1 MEFVS
6 DTGKTTNIP
15 IEKWARDHF
24 TEDYV
29 LHSEIDYAEIVALK
43 EKILAVFSGIG
54 VGWYVINPP
63 GDGFCGI
70 YVAEIAPQMSI
81 TPNIDFTRPFICPTK
96 ALFHNTII
104 EGIQSY
110 RNTYIQLQNDL
121 VMYIRLPIEEID
133 TYIREADAVEDVI
146 YILEAFMIVP
156 RNKSIAKRLISMYRT
171 MLKERFIP
179 LNNSETIRLHLDDDF
194 TSGGLLRAE
203 KAAEF
208 KRIEVAGD
216 VDIQILSFLAYAY
229 QHNYIVL
236 QYEKRSQMGDLN
248 AKCTYHR
255 LNYYQYY
262 IGWNSGGELDYKNH
276 SIVYDSQ
283 SDVIYKTNTS
293 ILFNDSHYVLMINVD
308 KTVTEALIQEFK
320 APGGEQ
326 LWTGD
331 AAFDS
336 YRGLFRQL
344 NSFLNSGGKRVKRRQ
359 LKQTVKYRN
368 RKTLRKLYTKPRS
381 KLQTLKLKKRNS
393 KSKSKTKTKAKQSKA
408 KQSKAKQSKAKH

>member
-1 MEFVS
+1 MEF
-6 DTGKTTNIP
+6 IP
-15 IEKWARDHF
+15 GPQTAFQLSIEDWIESHF
-24 TEDYV
+24 TEDYASN
-29 LHSEIDYAEIVALK
+29 SEIDYAEIEALK
-43 EKILAVFSGIG
+43 DKILAVFSGIG

-81 TPNIDFTRPFICPTK
+81 TPNIDFTRPFRCPTK

-110 RNTYIQLQNDL
+110 RDTYIQIQNDL
-121 VMYIRLPIEEID
+121 VMYIRLPIEEIN
-133 TYIREADAVEDVI
+133 TYIREADAVEDVNDI
-146 YILEAFMIVP
+146 IEAFMIVP
-156 RNKSIAKRLISMYRT
+156 RNKPIAKRLISMYRT

-276 SIVYDSQ
+276 RIVYDSQ

-381 KLQTLKLKKRNS
+381 KLQTLKLKKEIA
-393 KSKSKTKTKAKQSKA
+393 KAKVKQKQ